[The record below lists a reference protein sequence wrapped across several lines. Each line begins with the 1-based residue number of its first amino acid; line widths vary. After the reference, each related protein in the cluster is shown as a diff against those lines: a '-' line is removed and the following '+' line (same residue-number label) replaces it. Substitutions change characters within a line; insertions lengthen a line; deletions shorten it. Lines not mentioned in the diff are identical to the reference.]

1 MCLLAQV
8 DIPNA
13 ARSALDT
20 LKQQRLQRQA
30 LASTAAAPKPSTLSL
45 LPPLED
51 TLPPS
56 LAPADSDGNP
66 APLENTVP
74 TFADQ
79 LDGDSTRELATGCAP
94 VTAAVLMSSVDEQNQ
109 TKAGRD
115 ARRSEVTAEGNVPMP
130 VDQPLGSSK
139 DAPVA
144 DTLIDSQKP
153 HDSLVEST
161 PLADTLDTESA
172 AAGKID
178 QDADEN
184 ETLIRQAVESQVH
197 GDVANSPALDQ
208 EDDNALLQGLLAEEE
223 QQSA

>member
-1 MCLLAQV
+1 MCVLAQV

-56 LAPADSDGNP
+56 LAPADIDRNP

-74 TFADQ
+74 TFANQ
-79 LDGDSTRELATGCAP
+79 LDGNSTRSLAMGSAP
-94 VTAAVLMSSVDEQNQ
+94 VTAAVLMSSDDDQNK

-115 ARRSEVTAEGNVPMP
+115 AGRSKVTEEGTLPVL

-139 DAPVA
+139 DAPVT

-153 HDSLVEST
+153 RDSLVESA
-161 PLADTLDTESA
+161 PLADTLDTERT

-178 QDADEN
+178 QDEDED
-184 ETLIRQAVESQVH
+184 ETLIRQAVESQVC
-197 GDVANSPALDQ
+197 GEVASSPALDQ
-208 EDDNALLQGLLAEEE
+208 EDDDALLQGLLAEEE

>member
-1 MCLLAQV
+1 MCVLAQV

-13 ARSALDT
+13 ARTALDT

-30 LASTAAAPKPSTLSL
+30 LASTTAAPKPSTLSM
-45 LPPLED
+45 LPPVED

-56 LAPADSDGNP
+56 LAPADSDRNP
-66 APLENTVP
+66 APLESTVT

-79 LDGDSTRELATGCAP
+79 LDGDSTRDLAVGSSP
-94 VTAAVLMSSVDEQNQ
+94 VTAAVLMSSVDDQNQ
-109 TKAGRD
+109 TKTGRD
-115 ARRSEVTAEGNVPMP
+115 AGRSEVTAEGTLLMP
-130 VDQPLGSSK
+130 VDQPQGSSR
-139 DAPVA
+139 DAPVT
-144 DTLIDSQKP
+144 DTLNDSQEP
-153 HDSLVEST
+153 RDSLVKSA
-161 PLADTLDTESA
+161 PLADTLCTERA

-178 QDADEN
+178 RDEA

-208 EDDNALLQGLLAEEE
+208 EDDDALLQGLLAEEE

>member
-1 MCLLAQV
+1 MCMLAQV

-30 LASTAAAPKPSTLSL
+30 LASTAAAPKPSTLSM
-45 LPPLED
+45 LPPVED

-56 LAPADSDGNP
+56 LAPADSDRNP

-74 TFADQ
+74 SFADQ
-79 LDGDSTRELATGCAP
+79 LDGNSTRGLAMGSPP
-94 VTAAVLMSSVDEQNQ
+94 VTAAGLMSSNDDQNQ
-109 TKAGRD
+109 TKAGRY
-115 ARRSEVTAEGNVPMP
+115 AGRSKMTAEGTLP
-130 VDQPLGSSK
+130 VDQPQGSSK
-139 DAPVA
+139 GAPVT
-144 DTLIDSQKP
+144 DTLTDLQEP
-153 HDSLVEST
+153 HDSLMESA
-161 PLADTLDTESA
+161 PLADTLNTERA

-178 QDADEN
+178 QDEDED

-208 EDDNALLQGLLAEEE
+208 EDDDALWQGLLAEQE

>member
-1 MCLLAQV
+1 MYVLAQV

-30 LASTAAAPKPSTLSL
+30 LPSTAAAPKPSTLSM
-45 LPPLED
+45 LPPVDD

-56 LAPADSDGNP
+56 LAPADIDRNP
-66 APLENTVP
+66 APLESTVP

-79 LDGDSTRELATGCAP
+79 LDGNSTRSLAMGSAP
-94 VTAAVLMSSVDEQNQ
+94 VKAAVLMPSDDDQNE

-115 ARRSEVTAEGNVPMP
+115 AGRREVTGEDTLP
-130 VDQPLGSSK
+130 VDQPQGSSK
-139 DAPVA
+139 DAPVT

-153 HDSLVEST
+153 RDSLVESA
-161 PLADTLDTESA
+161 PLADTLHTERA

-178 QDADEN
+178 QDEDED
-184 ETLIRQAVESQVH
+184 ETLIRQAVESQVC
-197 GDVANSPALDQ
+197 GEVASSPALDQ
-208 EDDNALLQGLLAEEE
+208 EDDDALLQGLLAEEE
-223 QQSA
+223 QQLA